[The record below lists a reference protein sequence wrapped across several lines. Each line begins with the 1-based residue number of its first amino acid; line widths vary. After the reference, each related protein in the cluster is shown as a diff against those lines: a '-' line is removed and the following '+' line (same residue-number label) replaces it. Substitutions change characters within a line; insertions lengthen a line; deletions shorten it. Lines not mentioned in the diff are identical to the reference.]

1 MTELENVSLYLY
13 NMTSKGINIKKEL
26 LKIVSNTINYA
37 SKKSGNKNK
46 KNKKNN
52 KSKILI
58 LQNINVHIN
67 KGDRIG
73 LIGANGSGKSTLLK
87 LLSGIYKPSGGCIR
101 GDLFFPMIVR
111 DLNVSHDLS
120 GIDAAKAFFYQHNL
134 SKIGYDL
141 KEFIFKVEVNSNI
154 GEYFSKS
161 IKYYS
166 EGMRTRLIFSLLTS
180 VRLSENLAIDEG
192 FGTGD
197 KMFASQAEAKLDN
210 FLGLEGSLLL
220 ASHSDNLL
228 RQFCKR
234 GWVMKQGRV
243 IFDGPLENAISF
255 YDSKEYLY
263 A

>member
-13 NMTSKGINIKKEL
+13 NMTSKGINLKKEL
-26 LKIVSNTINYA
+26 LKFVGTTLNLTT
-37 SKKSGNKNK
+37 KKYLNKIT
-46 KNKKNN
+46 N
-52 KSKILI
+52 KSKVLI
-58 LQNINVHIN
+58 LRNINVYIN
-67 KGDRIG
+67 RGDRIG

-87 LLSGIYKPSGGCIR
+87 LLSGVYSPSTGCIR
-101 GDLFFPMIVR
+101 GDLFFPMIKR

-120 GIDAAKAFFYQHNL
+120 GIDAAKAFFYQNDL
-134 SKIGYDL
+134 NVIGYDL
-141 KEFIFKVEVNSNI
+141 NKFIFDVERISNI

-210 FLGLEGSLLL
+210 FLGSEGSLLL

-234 GWVMKQGRV
+234 GWVMKQGR
-243 IFDGPLENAISF
+243 IIYDGPLEEAISF
-255 YDSKEYLY
+255 YESKEYLDF
-263 A
+263 

>member
-26 LKIVSNTINYA
+26 LKIVGKTLDLA
-37 SKKSGNKNK
+37 RKKSPNKNK
-46 KNKKNN
+46 FNN
-52 KSKILI
+52 KSKVLI
-58 LQNINVHIN
+58 LKKINVYIN

-87 LLSGIYKPSGGCIR
+87 LLSGIYEPSNGCIR
-101 GDLFFPMIVR
+101 GSLFFPMIIR

-120 GIDAAKAFFYQHNL
+120 GTDAAKAFFYQHDL
-134 SKIGYDL
+134 SSRGYDL
-141 KEFIFKVEVNSNI
+141 NEFILNVEAISNI

-166 EGMRTRLIFSLLTS
+166 EGMRTRLIFTLLTS

-197 KMFASQAEAKLDN
+197 KMFASQAEAKLDK
-210 FLGLEGSLLL
+210 FLGSEGSLLL

-234 GWVMKQGRV
+234 GWVMKQGRI
-243 IFDGPLENAISF
+243 IFDGSLENAISF
-255 YDSKEYLY
+255 YDSKEYFD

>member
-13 NMTSKGINIKKEL
+13 DMTSKGINIKKEL
-26 LKIVSNTINYA
+26 LKIAGKTLNIAT
-37 SKKSGNKNK
+37 KKSLNKTK
-46 KNKKNN
+46 INN
-52 KSKILI
+52 KSKVLI
-58 LQNINVHIN
+58 LKDINIYIN

-73 LIGANGSGKSTLLK
+73 LIGANGAGKSTLLK
-87 LLSGIYKPSGGCIR
+87 LLSGVYKPTNGRIR
-101 GDLFFPMIVR
+101 GNIFFPMIIR

-120 GIDAAKAFFYQHNL
+120 GIDAAKAFFYQHDLNT
-134 SKIGYDL
+134 IGYDIN
-141 KEFIFKVEVNSNI
+141 EFIFDVEAISNI
-154 GEYFSKS
+154 GEYFSKA

-166 EGMRTRLIFSLLTS
+166 EGMRTRLMFSLLTS

-210 FLGLEGSLLL
+210 FLGSEGSLLL

-234 GWVMKQGRV
+234 GWVMKQGR
-243 IFDGPLENAISF
+243 IIYDGPLEEAISF
-255 YDSKEYLY
+255 YESKEYLDF
-263 A
+263 

>member
-13 NMTSKGINIKKEL
+13 DMTSKGINIKKEL
-26 LKIVSNTINYA
+26 LKIAGKTLNIAT
-37 SKKSGNKNK
+37 KKSVNKNK
-46 KNKKNN
+46 INN
-52 KSKILI
+52 KSKVLI
-58 LQNINVHIN
+58 LKDINIYIS

-73 LIGANGSGKSTLLK
+73 LIGANGAGKSTLLK
-87 LLSGIYKPSGGCIR
+87 LLSGVYKPTNGRITGNI
-101 GDLFFPMIVR
+101 FFPMIIR

-120 GIDAAKAFFYQHNL
+120 GIDAAKAFFYQHDLNT
-134 SKIGYDL
+134 IGYDIN
-141 KEFIFKVEVNSNI
+141 EFIFDVEAISNI
-154 GEYFSKS
+154 GEYFSKA

-166 EGMRTRLIFSLLTS
+166 EGMRTRLMFSLLTS

-210 FLGLEGSLLL
+210 FLGSEGSLLL

-234 GWVMKQGRV
+234 GWVMKQGR
-243 IFDGPLENAISF
+243 IIYDGPLEEAISF
-255 YDSKEYLY
+255 YESKEYLDS
-263 A
+263 

>member
-13 NMTSKGINIKKEL
+13 DMTSKGINIKKEL
-26 LKIVSNTINYA
+26 LKIAGKTLNIAT
-37 SKKSGNKNK
+37 KKSLNKNK
-46 KNKKNN
+46 INN
-52 KSKILI
+52 KSKVLI
-58 LQNINVHIN
+58 LKDINIYIN

-73 LIGANGSGKSTLLK
+73 LIGANGAGKSTLLK
-87 LLSGIYKPSGGCIR
+87 LLSGVYKPSNGRIR
-101 GDLFFPMIVR
+101 GNIFFPMIIR

-120 GIDAAKAFFYQHNL
+120 GIDAAKAFFYQHDLNT
-134 SKIGYDL
+134 IGYDIN
-141 KEFIFKVEVNSNI
+141 EFIFDVEAISNI
-154 GEYFSKS
+154 GEYFSKA

-166 EGMRTRLIFSLLTS
+166 EGMRTRLMFSLLTS

-210 FLGLEGSLLL
+210 FLGSEGSLLL

-234 GWVMKQGRV
+234 GWVMKQGR
-243 IFDGPLENAISF
+243 IIYDGPLEEAISF
-255 YDSKEYLY
+255 YESKEYLDF
-263 A
+263 

>member
-13 NMTSKGINIKKEL
+13 DMTSKGINIKKEL
-26 LKIVSNTINYA
+26 LKIAGKTLNIAT
-37 SKKSGNKNK
+37 KKSLNKNK
-46 KNKKNN
+46 INN
-52 KSKILI
+52 KSKVLI
-58 LQNINVHIN
+58 LKDINIYIN

-73 LIGANGSGKSTLLK
+73 LIGANGAGKSTLLK
-87 LLSGIYKPSGGCIR
+87 LLSGVYKPTNGRIR
-101 GDLFFPMIVR
+101 GNIFFPMIIR

-120 GIDAAKAFFYQHNL
+120 GIDAAKAFFYQHDLNT
-134 SKIGYDL
+134 IGYDIN
-141 KEFIFKVEVNSNI
+141 EFIFDVEAISNI
-154 GEYFSKS
+154 GEYFSKA

-166 EGMRTRLIFSLLTS
+166 EGMRTRLMFSLLTS

-210 FLGLEGSLLL
+210 FLGSEGSLLL

-234 GWVMKQGRV
+234 GWVMKQGR
-243 IFDGPLENAISF
+243 IIYDGPLEEAISF
-255 YDSKEYLY
+255 YESKEYLDF
-263 A
+263 